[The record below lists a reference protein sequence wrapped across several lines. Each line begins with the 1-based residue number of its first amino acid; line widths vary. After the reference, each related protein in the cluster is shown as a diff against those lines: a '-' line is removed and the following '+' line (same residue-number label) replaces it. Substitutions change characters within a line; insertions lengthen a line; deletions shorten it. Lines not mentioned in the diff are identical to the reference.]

1 MKSLS
6 NIDHYRTLIEQ
17 EIGRQR
23 YGEHPD
29 ALYEPMRY
37 LMRLG
42 GKRLRPLLTALTY
55 SLFKRDVKS
64 VIPYAAAVE
73 LFHNFTLMHDDIM
86 DHSPLRRGEQTV
98 HTRWDTATAILSG
111 DAMLVKVYEQ
121 FLKLPPSKLK
131 PVLDA
136 FNRCALGVCE
146 GQRLDMD
153 FETREHVTE
162 EDYLEMIRLKTAV
175 LLGFSME
182 LGCLLSNAP
191 RQASAAL
198 YRFGV
203 NLGIGFQLKDDWL
216 DVYGDP
222 SKIGKQRG
230 GDIITNKKTLLLI
243 HALTV
248 ADKKTRTALQGWL
261 DAKEFDREEKIGSV
275 TGIFEK
281 LSVRDWMNRKI
292 TGIFNRGFAGL
303 KKAGGDVAAKS
314 RLIEFSR
321 SLIDR
326 QL

>member
-6 NIDHYRTLIEQ
+6 NIEHYRKLIEL
-17 EIGRQR
+17 EIGKQR
-23 YGEHPD
+23 YGKHPE

-42 GKRLRPLLTALTY
+42 GKRLRPLLTVLTY
-55 SLFKRDVKS
+55 ALFKRDVKS
-64 VIPYAAAVE
+64 VVPYATAVE

-86 DHSPLRRGEQTV
+86 DHSPLRRGKETV
-98 HTRWDTATAILSG
+98 HTRWDMATAILSG

-121 FLKLPPSKLK
+121 FLKLPAAKLH
-131 PVLDA
+131 PVLEA

-153 FETREHVTE
+153 FETRKHVTE
-162 EDYLEMIRLKTAV
+162 DDYLEMIRLKTAV

-182 LGCLLSNAP
+182 LGCLLCNAP
-191 RQASAAL
+191 RASSAAL

-203 NLGIGFQLKDDWL
+203 NLGIGFQLQDDWL

-222 SKIGKQRG
+222 GKIGKQGG

-243 HALTV
+243 HAFTV
-248 ADKKTRTALQGWL
+248 ADKKTRAALQEWL
-261 DAKEFDREEKIGSV
+261 DAKEFDPEEKIRSV
-275 TGIFEK
+275 RRIFDR
-281 LSVRDWMNRKI
+281 LSVRDWMNRKM

-303 KKAGGDVAAKS
+303 AKSGGDVAAKN

-326 QL
+326 QS